1 MPNNPSRMLALHAFT
16 WVDKSLEERGLLR
29 LTKMIVITNNDPV
42 ADFGK
47 SRRTSGLAP
56 SLHENAYTALL
67 RTTDRLQTLFAAW
80 LKPHGLSPTQYNAL
94 RILRGAGS
102 EGLPCTQIAD
112 RMLTHDPDVTRLV
125 DRLVKRGWV
134 ARGRDSRDRRVV
146 RAHITKTGLVQLAQL
161 DGPLRDFLLR
171 LLAAAGAEE
180 LRSLLKICE
189 ALTAST
195 LPSQEGQSS
204 A

>member
-1 MPNNPSRMLALHAFT
+1 ML
-16 WVDKSLEERGLLR
+16 
-29 LTKMIVITNNDPV
+29 VITNNDHVP
-42 ADFGK
+42 DPEK
-47 SRRTSGLAP
+47 NRRPSGLVP
-56 SLHENAYTALL
+56 SLHENAFTALL
-67 RTTDRLQTLFAAW
+67 RAADRLQTRLAEW

-102 EGLPCTQIAD
+102 EGLPCTQIGE

-134 ARGRDSRDRRVV
+134 ARSRDSRDRRIV
-146 RAHITKTGLVQLAQL
+146 RAHITKPGLSLLAQL
-161 DGPLRDFLLR
+161 DSPLRDFLRR
-171 LLAAAGAEE
+171 LLAPAGAED

-189 ALTAST
+189 TLTAST
-195 LPSQEGQSS
+195 HPSQEGQSS